1 VVGDDDNPV
10 EPYILR
16 DLGQVHR
23 DVLTGTQGGLVLLV
37 ADLGA
42 DVPVEVEQAGEPAEL
57 SSGSQVRDFLDV
69 REAAR
74 MIVDVA
80 LGSQEGPVNICSGK
94 PVTVRELAERIADD
108 FGRRD
113 LLRFGAR
120 PDNPVDPACVVGVRG

>member
-1 VVGDDDNPV
+1 VSYVRGR
-10 EPYILR
+10 L
-16 DLGQVHR
+16 
-23 DVLTGTQGGLVLLV
+23 
-37 ADLGA
+37 
-42 DVPVEVEQAGEPAEL
+42 QAGEPAEL
-57 SSGSQVRDFLDV
+57 SSGSQIRDFLDV

-94 PVTVRELAERIADD
+94 PVTVRELAERIADQ

-120 PDNPVDPACVVGVRG
+120 PDNPVDPPCVIGIRS